1 MASSAGLRRQ
11 NSARDKSKAVPDLS
25 APALRNNTS
34 HLVVCGATEYKTDF
48 WLFGDFLGFVD
59 ALKKADPPVHG
70 DFINCFPLGAY
81 FDSSGKQDIKFGRR
95 KEADG
100 AGWDSGDEIAIYTKW
115 QYDHRETWW
124 TQVNQSSWPSAK
136 PNILNWIDNRVRSA
150 RQGDIVTII
159 LIGHGD
165 ENGIRIGDIPLSA
178 SELAT
183 ACVNFAPDVQV
194 NVIIKACSSGA
205 FAKAFRISG
214 QRNRYVHTSSKDKDE
229 RSYSD
234 RRSITGR
241 VRNSL
246 FGSSF
251 VETLG
256 LMRDEEELWTL
267 KKQKLKLE
275 EDLSGPLIPMSK
287 RSHPKVFSD
296 SPLKKMMLDIMY
308 QDYIDLSFD
317 RAPVRARRVLTPP
330 NEALRIERQQRSHPP
345 LPLSS
350 YAAAEVVLR
359 REMEAIDTDWP
370 DAADMGI
377 LDELLSL
384 GRFPEPRKH
393 RAVEELVRALSYRF
407 RFQEEIFVIAES
419 LMHLGLLSH
428 QALYQPM
435 DLSRLTP
442 SISTVVSGLK
452 CFDYVAEAMSF
463 NRGELSGSFDAPVIW
478 LATVIVRSCTD
489 WTRILDRLVT
499 IQRLGNLDQV
509 RIANFTSTGP
519 RFTINAREGEAE
531 KVEAPQYG
539 IWLPHGVLMKDF
551 AGPFLARYCAVKET
565 YEDMVGEDSWGD
577 SSMLEAA
584 VTRILAAER
593 ISPDSGYGT
602 MESSSGL

>member
-25 APALRNNTS
+25 GPALKNNTS
-34 HLVVCGATEYKTDF
+34 HLVVCGAIEHKTDF

-59 ALKKADPPVHG
+59 ALKKANPPVHG
-70 DFINCFPLGAY
+70 DFVNCFPLGVY

-95 KEADG
+95 KEAEG

-115 QYDHRETWW
+115 QHDHRETWW
-124 TQVNQSSWPSAK
+124 TQVNQPSWPSVK
-136 PNILNWIDNRVRSA
+136 PNILNWIDNKVHNA
-150 RQGDIVTII
+150 QQGDIVTII
-159 LIGHGD
+159 LIGHGNK
-165 ENGIRIGDIPLSA
+165 NGISIGDIPLSA

-183 ACVNFAPDVQV
+183 ACANFAPDVQV
-194 NVIIKACSSGA
+194 NIIIKACSSGA

-241 VRNSL
+241 IRNSL
-246 FGSSF
+246 FGLSF

-275 EDLSGPLIPMSK
+275 EDLSGPLVPVAK
-287 RSHPKVFSD
+287 RSHPQVFSD
-296 SPLKKMMLDIMY
+296 SPMKKIMWDIMY

-317 RAPVRARRVLTPP
+317 RAPAHARRVLTPLD
-330 NEALRIERQQRSHPP
+330 EALRIERQQRNDSLIP
-345 LPLSS
+345 LPS
-350 YAAAEVVLR
+350 YTAAEVVLR

-384 GRFPEPRKH
+384 DRFPKPRKH
-393 RAVEELVRALSYRF
+393 SAVEELVRALSYRF
-407 RFQEEIFVIAES
+407 RFQEEIFIIAES
-419 LMHLGLLSH
+419 FMHLGLLSH
-428 QALYQPM
+428 QALYHPM
-435 DLSRLTP
+435 DLWRVTP
-442 SISTVVSGLK
+442 SISTVVSGLQ
-452 CFDYVAEAMSF
+452 CFDHVAEAMSF
-463 NRGELSGSFDAPVIW
+463 SRGALSGSFDGPVIW

-499 IQRLGNLDQV
+499 IQRLGSLDPA
-509 RIANFTSTGP
+509 RTASFSGG
-519 RFTINAREGEAE
+519 RFVINAREGEAKE
-531 KVEAPQYG
+531 IVTTQYG
-539 IWLPHGVLMKDF
+539 IWLPHGVSMKDF
-551 AGPFLARYCAVKET
+551 AGTFLARYCAVKEI
-565 YEDMVGEDSWGD
+565 YEDMLGEGSWGD

-593 ISPDSGYGT
+593 MSPDSGYETIGS
-602 MESSSGL
+602 SSSGL